1 MVVTRDVTDL
11 KKGYKC
17 VDKATLR
24 YHENRGVVVARDI
37 TKASFNT
44 AVKATLRSSC

>member
-1 MVVTRDVTDL
+1 MTRDVADL

-24 YHENRGVVVARDI
+24 CHENRGVVVVACDI
-37 TKASFNT
+37 TEASFNT